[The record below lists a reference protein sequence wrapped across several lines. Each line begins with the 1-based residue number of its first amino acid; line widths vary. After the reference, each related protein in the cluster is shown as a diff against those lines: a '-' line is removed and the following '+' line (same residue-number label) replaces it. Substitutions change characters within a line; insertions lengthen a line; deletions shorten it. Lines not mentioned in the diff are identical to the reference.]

1 MNRKALIAITA
12 LSAAVFAAPAMA
24 QMRMPSM
31 SSAYIGGSIGQ
42 SKFKGDCA
50 PVDCDKNDTAF
61 RLFGGYQF
69 NRNIAVELGY
79 ADLGKVSVSVPGFS
93 ASVEANAWDLSGV
106 FSWPFANQFAAFGR
120 LGFAR
125 VEAKAGGAFGS
136 ASDTKNGLTW
146 GLGAQYDVMRNLG
159 LRAEFQRYKEDSS
172 AADGDVDVLSIGA
185 LWRFQ

>member
-24 QMRMPSM
+24 QMRSPSL
-31 SSAYIGGSIGQ
+31 SSAYVGGSLGQ
-42 SKFKGDCA
+42 SKFK
-50 PVDCDKNDTAF
+50 VDCGGCDTKDTAF

-69 NRNIAVELGY
+69 NRTIAVELGY
-79 ADLGKVSVSVPGFS
+79 TDLGKLGDSG

-120 LGFAR
+120 LGLAR
-125 VEAKAGGAFGS
+125 VEGKGGGE
-136 ASDTKNGLTW
+136 SDTKNALTW
-146 GLGAQYDVMRNLG
+146 GLGVQYDVMRNLG
-159 LRAEFQRYKEDSS
+159 LRGEFQRYKVD
-172 AADGDVDVLSIGA
+172 AGAGVGDVNIDVLSIGA